1 MAKAKAIESN
11 MVEEGSTLAFHRSC
25 AIHDDV
31 IGDGRKSDDFI
42 KFKTFLKNYS
52 KMTCSHV
59 FKPLSTFRNMPGS

>member
-25 AIHDDV
+25 AIHEDV

-42 KFKTFLKNYS
+42 KFKTFHKNYS
-52 KMTCSHV
+52 K
-59 FKPLSTFRNMPGS
+59 